1 MKKSTI
7 LIVITGLLMA
17 GCGKSNSS
25 GDDGTVVTVETLR
38 AGSNPNGTG
47 HNYSATIEEMN
58 GSTLS
63 FATMG
68 TVSKILVHEGQMV
81 SKGQLIALVEATKQS
96 NAVTANKAQTQS
108 AKDALEQAQDYYDR
122 MKVLHENGSLPDV
135 RWVDAQTKLKQA
147 QSGMKAA
154 EAQTNISRKSLGD
167 THLYAPFAGYVSE
180 KMVDEGVSVG
190 PGVPVIKLVN
200 IEHVKCK
207 ISVPEE
213 EISSMQI
220 GREVQVTVSALGGQ
234 TFVGR
239 IAEKGVSADPVSR
252 SYDVKVVLNNESHRL
267 LPGMVATAT
276 PVIGAESGN
285 VVTLPVR
292 LIQIDEQNNRFVW
305 TVRGGKAHKN
315 IVTLSSTS
323 GNNVI
328 VTDGLQRGE
337 EVISDGAQKVSEGM
351 AVKTH
356 TKAA

>member
-7 LIVITGLLMA
+7 LIVITGLLMT

-25 GDDGTVVTVETLR
+25 DDGSTIVTVETLR
-38 AGSNPNGTG
+38 VGTRPTEAG

-122 MKVLHENGSLPDV
+122 MKVLHENGSLPEV

-167 THLYAPFAGYVSE
+167 THLYAPFSGYVSE

-213 EISSMQI
+213 EIASMQI
-220 GREVQVTVSALGGQ
+220 GRQVQVTVSALGGQ
-234 TFVGR
+234 TFEGR
-239 IAEKGVSADPVSR
+239 ITEKGVSADPVSR
-252 SYDVKVVLNNESHRL
+252 SYDVKVLLDNASHRL

-276 PVIGAESGN
+276 PVVDAVSGN
-285 VVTLPVR
+285 VVTLPVQI
-292 LIQIDEQNNRFVW
+292 IQIDEQNHRFVW
-305 TVRGGKAHKN
+305 TVRGGKAHKT

-323 GNNVI
+323 GNQVI
-328 VTDGLQRGE
+328 VTDGLQSGE

-351 AVKTH
+351 AVKTNL
-356 TKAA
+356 KAV